1 MIPQSVAAIIDEQ
14 FLEAEASKYLTRK
27 ERKTKKKVKSSG
39 YRQPAVPNL
48 RRIHPKTA
56 AQRLVVEAFDNDK
69 NLILHGCAGTGK
81 TFLALYLALNAMLN
95 GHGPKPVVIIR
106 SVVPVRDIGH
116 MPGRLNEK
124 ISLYEATYQGIVS
137 EICDKSYELLK
148 QNGYIDFTSTSYL
161 RGMTYRDCTIIVD
174 ECQNMSEAEIHTV
187 MTRVGEGCRVIFCG
201 DFFQKDYMKE
211 SSGINTLLKIASKMR
226 SFEIIQFSKEDVVRS
241 GFVREYLFS
250 RLELEEQGAL

>member
-1 MIPQSVAAIIDEQ
+1 MQTAIIDEA

-27 ERKTKKKVKSSG
+27 ERKQKKRAKRTG
-39 YRQPAVPNL
+39 FRQPAIPSLCRVS
-48 RRIHPKTA
+48 PKTN
-56 AQRLVVEAFDNDK
+56 AQRKVVDAFDSDK
-69 NLILHGCAGTGK
+69 NIIMHGCAGTGK
-81 TFLALYLALNAMLN
+81 TFLAVWLSMNAVLE
-95 GHGPKPVVIIR
+95 GDAPKPVVIIR

-124 ISLYEATYQGIVS
+124 ISLYEATYQGIIS
-137 EICDKSYELLK
+137 EICDKPYEWLK
-148 QNGYIDFTSTSYL
+148 TNGYIEFTSTSYL
-161 RGMTYRDCTIIVD
+161 RGMTFRDCTIVVD

-241 GFVREYLFS
+241 GFVREYIFS

>member
-1 MIPQSVAAIIDEQ
+1 MQTAIIDEA

-27 ERKTKKKVKSSG
+27 ERKQKKRAKGTG
-39 YRQPAVPNL
+39 YRQPVIPSL
-48 RRIHPKTA
+48 CRVSPRTA
-56 AQRLVVEAFDNDK
+56 AQRIVVDAFNSDK

-81 TFLALYLALNAMLN
+81 TFLALWLSMNAMLS
-95 GHGPKPVVIIR
+95 GDAPKPVVIIR

-137 EICDKSYELLK
+137 EICDKPYEWLK

-241 GFVREYLFS
+241 GFVREYIFS

>member
-1 MIPQSVAAIIDEQ
+1 MQTAIIDEA

-27 ERKTKKKVKSSG
+27 ERKQKKRAKG
-39 YRQPAVPNL
+39 TGFRQPEIPSLCRVSP
-48 RRIHPKTA
+48 RTA
-56 AQRLVVEAFDNDK
+56 AQRLVVDAFNSDK

-81 TFLALYLALNAMLN
+81 TFLALWLSMNAMLS
-95 GHGPKPVVIIR
+95 GDAPKPVVIIR

-137 EICDKSYELLK
+137 EICDKPYEWLK

-241 GFVREYLFS
+241 GFVREYIFS

>member
-1 MIPQSVAAIIDEQ
+1 
-14 FLEAEASKYLTRK
+14 
-27 ERKTKKKVKSSG
+27 
-39 YRQPAVPNL
+39 
-48 RRIHPKTA
+48 
-56 AQRLVVEAFDNDK
+56 
-69 NLILHGCAGTGK
+69 
-81 TFLALYLALNAMLN
+81 
-95 GHGPKPVVIIR
+95 
-106 SVVPVRDIGH
+106 

-137 EICDKSYELLK
+137 EICDKPYEWLK

-241 GFVREYLFS
+241 GFVREYIFS